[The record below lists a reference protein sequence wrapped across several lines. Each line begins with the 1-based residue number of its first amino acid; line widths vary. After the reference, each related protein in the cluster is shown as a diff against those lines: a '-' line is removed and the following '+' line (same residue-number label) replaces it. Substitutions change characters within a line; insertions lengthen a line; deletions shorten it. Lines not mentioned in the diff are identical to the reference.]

1 MAKRRVRVG
10 KKRIAWVKWGIAMGI
25 VLLLGVV
32 FAASVGV
39 GNWLLRTA
47 EKYPAGEPEQTVPE
61 VPEEEILPVS
71 VPRIKAH
78 AYKIGDRYSSYTYA
92 GISHL
97 CAPLR
102 AQDGTLVFDSA
113 VCEKAGWETNG
124 SVDLVQNVEN
134 LHYNDLY
141 LCAYVSVGG
150 FAEQDAALRELTL
163 SYEAALIA
171 EVAEAGVDEIFLCG
185 LAPTQNN
192 IADVTAY
199 LRRVKALAGDCAIGV
214 LITPD
219 VLLATRYDVYTAAQ
233 LLGVCDFLVLDLR
246 GLPLDATEIGSD
258 GESTAEQSTTEQSTI
273 EQSTTEQSTTEQSGL
288 TVRYVMETMQYDLIR
303 YSPRLALDG
312 TQTDALDYVISKGYG
327 NWVVMEQ

>member
-47 EKYPAGEPEQTVPE
+47 EKYPAGESEQTVPN

-78 AYKIGDRYSSYTYA
+78 AYHIGDRYSSYTYA

-102 AQDGTLVFDSA
+102 AQDGTLVFESA

-124 SVDLVQNVEN
+124 SVDLAQNVEN

-150 FAEQDAALRELTL
+150 FAEQDAALRELAL

-171 EVAEAGVDEIFLCG
+171 EAAAAGVDEIFLCG

-192 IADVTAY
+192 ISDVTAY
-199 LRRVKALAGDCAIGV
+199 LHRVKVLAGDCAIGV

-246 GLPLDATEIGSD
+246 GLPLDAATETESD
-258 GESTAEQSTTEQSTI
+258 GESTDEQSTTEQSTV
-273 EQSTTEQSTTEQSGL
+273 EQSGL